1 VRRKKIT
8 RTEREL
14 RRAEARKQ
22 DQRRKE
28 IERRIDLVERGIDPE
43 AIKLISWEEATI
55 RVFYG
60 EQLPE
65 DVLVET
71 APLPP
76 VMEFLNRRLRQ
87 LPLDDADEAL
97 EQAVSELLSSS
108 TPMSARERQDFED
121 GLRKL
126 KSQRRPRKIRPEVRA
141 QAFEWEINEYV
152 RRGYTADK
160 AKEEVIKAHKLG
172 ISIDSLDQFILRH
185 LRKKKSVLAKTVG

>member
-1 VRRKKIT
+1 MRRKKIT

-28 IERRIDLVERGIDPE
+28 IERHIAFGTVKIIP
-43 AIKLISWEEATI
+43 WEEATT
-55 RVFYG
+55 RDLYG

-65 DVLVET
+65 DVLVE
-71 APLPP
+71 ALPLSPAI
-76 VMEFLNRRLRQ
+76 EFLNRRLRQ

-97 EQAVSELLSSS
+97 KQAVSELLSSS

-126 KSQRRPRKIRPEVRA
+126 KSQRRPGKIRPTVRA
-141 QAFEWEINEYV
+141 QAYEWEINEYV

-160 AKEEVIKAHKLG
+160 AKEEVIKAHNLP
-172 ISIDSLDQFILRH
+172 ISIDSLDQYILRH

>member
-1 VRRKKIT
+1 MRRKKIT

-28 IERRIDLVERGIDPE
+28 IERHIAFGTVKIIP
-43 AIKLISWEEATI
+43 WEEATI
-55 RVFYG
+55 RVFCG
-60 EQLPE
+60 ERLSE
-65 DVLVET
+65 DVLLE
-71 APLPP
+71 APPLSPAI
-76 VMEFLNRRLRQ
+76 EFLNGRLRHVPVDQ
-87 LPLDDADEAL
+87 WDDAL
-97 EQAVSELLSSS
+97 KQAVRELLSSS